1 LKSAR
6 EGFKLSCIVE
16 SRASLLEGLETLA
29 EVFKLVDVGKHRIHL
44 GLEAEPRVENW
55 VLVTDQRVCPRRGAA
70 TETADCKGDFEVVGG
85 VRVLHNVEVH
95 FTRDDEGQILG
106 GPAGVLR
113 RDRKFR
119 LFGGEEAAL
128 ASLETRKLGTKL
140 FVRIGGLL
148 TETSDLVAES
158 LELSIDGIGKSAI
171 TEAGELVTE
180 ILKFLAGGRGSL
192 LLLFS

>member
-1 LKSAR
+1 L
-6 EGFKLSCIVE
+6 
-16 SRASLLEGLETLA
+16 
-29 EVFKLVDVGKHRIHL
+29 
-44 GLEAEPRVENW
+44 
-55 VLVTDQRVCPRRGAA
+55 
-70 TETADCKGDFEVVGG
+70 EVVGG

-192 LLLFS
+192 LLFAETVDFVTEVLNIGIDGGDRCSCCRGCSRSRGAWGGHC